1 MVIELRL
8 EQKGKSQLLT
18 FGYTRMVNAGYVGRD
33 QDEVRRHI
41 DELAKKGIP
50 GPKTTPALYP
60 VIARNLVT
68 DAEIEVYSHD
78 TCGEVEY
85 VLMIEDEHKI
95 YVGLGSDHSDRHL
108 EETDIP
114 RCKQICPNVLSKTV
128 WPLTEVEDHWD
139 DLEIQ
144 SKVIKDDQEVIYQK
158 GPLELILDPKALM
171 KFVLSKVPGP
181 LNETVI
187 FSGTL
192 GTLTGGFVF
201 GERFMAQL
209 VDPKLDRRLELAY
222 DIRPLDYMTVEQE

>member
-1 MVIELRL
+1 MEIELTL
-8 EQKGKSQLLT
+8 EQRGRSQLLT

-68 DAEIEVYSHD
+68 DAEIEVYGQK

-85 VLMIEDEHKI
+85 VLLIEDEHTI

-128 WPLTEVEDHWD
+128 WPLAEVEDHWD

-144 SKVIKDDQEVIYQK
+144 SKVIKDGQEVLYQK

-171 KFVLSKVPGP
+171 KFVWSKVPGL
-181 LNETVI
+181 LNETII

-192 GTLTGGFVF
+192 GTLTGGFVY
-201 GERFMAQL
+201 GERFTAQL
-209 VDPKLDRRLELAY
+209 VDSKLDRRLELAY
-222 DIRPLDYMTVEQE
+222 DIRPLDYMTVE